1 MSSSSSKPDGAVES
15 QGKSPLKWLNKKILL
30 LAVGSIGVV
39 FGDIGTSPLYTIKAC
54 FHGKYAIDPGMANVL
69 GVLSLIFWSMIIVVS
84 IKYVIFILQTDNRGE
99 GGIFALLGLL
109 NIGFLNPSD
118 KKISRRIPT
127 ILMFGG
133 ILGAGLLYGDGV
145 ITPAIS
151 VLSAIEGLE
160 VATKAAA
167 PFVMPLTC
175 VVLILLFSLQHRG
188 TAHIGKLFG
197 PIMLIWF
204 VSIGAFGIIQIV
216 REPMVLRAINPIYAV
231 AFFMNNG
238 MHGIVVLGSVVLC
251 ITGCE
256 ALYADLGHFG
266 KDAIR
271 LSWFTFV
278 LPALLCNYFGQGA
291 LLLAHPEMNIS
302 PFYKIV
308 PEFLLYP
315 MIGLSTIATVI
326 ASQALISGAFSL
338 TQQAVQLGYCPR
350 VRIVHTSS
358 EMQGQIYIPFVNY
371 ALMIACIA
379 VVIGFKESG
388 GLAGAYGIAV
398 TGTMIITSLLYFLV
412 LTSDRKWS
420 LWKVIPL
427 VGIFIAFDLAFFTGN
442 FFKIADGGWF
452 PLFVAAIITIAMTTW
467 KKGRKELYRNLI
479 GARFPLESFLS
490 ELPRSHMPRVPG
502 TAVFMT
508 LAPVGTPST
517 LLHNVKH
524 NHILHEKVVLL
535 SIITKDTPTVPA
547 GDRIKLTDLGQ
558 GFYRV
563 EAFYGFMQKPNVPQI
578 MKIVAQYGLVTDPM
592 TTTFY
597 LGRETLLTGGKSK
610 MMQWRKA
617 LFAFMSRNAG
627 NPTSYFG
634 IPANR
639 VVELGAQIEL

>member
-1 MSSSSSKPDGAVES
+1 MSSSNDGNGNSVES
-15 QGKSPLKWLNKKILL
+15 QRTSPREWFNKKILL
-30 LAVGSIGVV
+30 LAAGSIGIV
-39 FGDIGTSPLYTIKAC
+39 FGDIGTSPLYAIKEC
-54 FHGKYAIDPGMANVL
+54 FHGKHAIATSMANVL

-84 IKYVIFILQTDNRGE
+84 IKYVTFILRADNRGE

-109 NIGFLNPSD
+109 HTSD
-118 KKISRRIPT
+118 KSISRPMQA
-127 ILMFGG
+127 ILVFAG

-160 VATKAAA
+160 VATRAAT
-167 PFVMPLTC
+167 PYVLPLTC
-175 VVLILLFSLQHRG
+175 VVLVLLFSLQRKG
-188 TAHIGKLFG
+188 TTHIGKLFA
-197 PIMLIWF
+197 PIMVLWF
-204 VSIGAFGIIQIV
+204 VAIGAFGIIQII
-216 REPMVLRAINPIYAV
+216 REPTVFRAINPVYALD
-231 AFFMNNG
+231 FFMNNG
-238 MHGIVVLGSVVLC
+238 THGIVVLGSVVLC

-266 KDAIR
+266 RDAIR
-271 LSWFTFV
+271 LSWFVFV

-302 PFYKIV
+302 PFYKLV

-315 MIGLSTIATVI
+315 MIALSTAATVI
-326 ASQALISGAFSL
+326 ASQALISGVFSL
-338 TQQAVQLGYCPR
+338 TQQAVQLGFCPR

-371 ALMIACIA
+371 ALMIACLA

-398 TGTMIITSLLYFLV
+398 TATMIITSLLYFLV
-412 LTSDRKWS
+412 LTHDRKWP

-427 VGIFIAFDLAFFTGN
+427 VGIFLVFDFAYFAGN
-442 FFKIADGGWF
+442 IFKIADGGWF
-452 PLFVAAIITIAMTTW
+452 PLFVAAMIAIAMSTW
-467 KKGRKELYRNLI
+467 KKGRDELYRKLI
-479 GARFPLESFLS
+479 GSRLPLEMFLA
-490 ELPRSHMPRVPG
+490 ELPKSRMPRVSG

-508 LAPVGTPST
+508 LSPVGTPPT
-517 LLHNVKH
+517 LLHHIKH
-524 NHILHEKVVLL
+524 NHVLHEEVVLL
-535 SIITKDTPTVPA
+535 SIMSEDTPTVPV
-547 GDRIKLTDLGQ
+547 DERIKLTTLGQ

-578 MKIVAQYGLVTDPM
+578 MKIVAQDGLVTDPM

-597 LGRETLLTGGKSK
+597 LGRETLLTGGSSK
-610 MMQWRKA
+610 MMRWRKA
-617 LFAFMSRNAG
+617 IFAFMSRNAG

-639 VVELGAQIEL
+639 VVELGTQIEL

>member
-1 MSSSSSKPDGAVES
+1 MSSSNSENDSAVES
-15 QGKSPLKWLNKKILL
+15 KWESPLKWLNKKILL
-30 LAVGSIGVV
+30 LAFGSIGVV

-54 FHGKYAIDPGMANVL
+54 FHGTHAITPSVANVL

-109 NIGFLNPSD
+109 NIGLLNPSD

-127 ILMFGG
+127 IIMFGG

-175 VVLILLFSLQHRG
+175 VVLVLLFSLQHRG

-231 AFFMNNG
+231 EFFMNNG
-238 MHGIVVLGSVVLC
+238 THGIVVLGSVVLC

-291 LLLAHPEMNIS
+291 LLLSYPEMNIN

-315 MIGLSTIATVI
+315 MIGLSTAATVI

-338 TQQAVQLGYCPR
+338 TQQAVQLGFCPR

-358 EMQGQIYIPFVNY
+358 EMRGQIYIPFVNY

-412 LTSDRKWS
+412 LTYDRKWS

-427 VGIFIAFDLAFFTGN
+427 VGTFIAFDLAFFTGN

-452 PLFVAAIITIAMTTW
+452 PLFVAAIIAIAMTTW

-502 TAVFMT
+502 TSVFMT

-547 GDRIKLTDLGQ
+547 GERIKLTDLGQ

-563 EAFYGFMQKPNVPQI
+563 EALFGFMQKPNVPQI

-610 MMQWRKA
+610 MMRWRKA

>member
-1 MSSSSSKPDGAVES
+1 MLSSDDENDAAVES
-15 QGKSPLKWLNKKILL
+15 KGKSPLQWLNKKILL
-30 LAVGSIGVV
+30 LAAGSIGVV
-39 FGDIGTSPLYTIKAC
+39 FGDIGTSPLYAIKEC
-54 FHGKYAIDPGMANVL
+54 FHGKHAIIPSAANIL

-84 IKYVIFILQTDNRGE
+84 IKYVTFILRADNRGE

-109 NIGFLNPSD
+109 HTSD
-118 KKISRRIPT
+118 KNMSRHLQA
-127 ILMFGG
+127 ILMFAG

-160 VATKAAA
+160 IATRAAA
-167 PFVMPLTC
+167 PFVLPLTC
-175 VVLILLFSLQHRG
+175 VVLVLLFSLQSKG
-188 TAHIGKLFG
+188 TTHIGKIFA
-197 PIMLIWF
+197 PIMVLWF
-204 VSIGAFGIIQIV
+204 LSIGAFGIIQIV
-216 REPMVLRAINPIYAV
+216 REPAVFRAVNPVYAI

-238 MHGIVVLGSVVLC
+238 IHGMVVLGSVVLC

-266 KDAIR
+266 RDAIQ
-271 LSWFTFV
+271 LSWLVFV
-278 LPALLCNYFGQGA
+278 LPALLFNYFGQGA
-291 LLLAHPEMNIS
+291 LLLTHPEMNIN

-315 MIGLSTIATVI
+315 MIGLSTVATVI

-338 TQQAVQLGYCPR
+338 TQQAVQLGFCPR

-398 TGTMIITSLLYFLV
+398 TATMIITSLLYFLV
-412 LTSDRKWS
+412 LTHDKKWS
-420 LWKVIPL
+420 LWKAIPL
-427 VGIFIAFDLAFFTGN
+427 VGIFLVFDFAYFAGN
-442 FFKIADGGWF
+442 IFKIADGGWF
-452 PLFVAAIITIAMTTW
+452 PLFVAAIISVAMTTW
-467 KKGRKELYRNLI
+467 KKGREELYRKLI
-479 GARFPLESFLS
+479 GSRLPLEMFLS
-490 ELPRSHMPRVPG
+490 EIPRSRMPRVAG

-508 LAPVGTPST
+508 LSPEGTPPT
-517 LLHNVKH
+517 LLHHIKH
-524 NHILHEKVVLL
+524 NHVLHERVALL
-535 SIITKDTPTVPA
+535 SIISRDIPTVPA
-547 GDRIKLTDLGQ
+547 DERIKLVDLGQ
-558 GFYRV
+558 GFYRI

-578 MKIVAQYGLVTDPM
+578 MKIVAQYGLATDPM

-597 LGRETLLTGGKSK
+597 LGRETLLTGGSSK
-610 MMQWRKA
+610 MTKWRKA
-617 LFAFMSRNAG
+617 VFAFMSRNAG

-639 VVELGAQIEL
+639 VVELGTQIEL

>member
-1 MSSSSSKPDGAVES
+1 MSSSNDGNGDSVES
-15 QGKSPLKWLNKKILL
+15 QRTSPREWFNRKILL
-30 LAVGSIGVV
+30 LAAGSIGIV
-39 FGDIGTSPLYTIKAC
+39 FGDIGTSPLYAIKEC
-54 FHGKYAIDPGMANVL
+54 FHGKHAIATSMMNVL

-84 IKYVIFILQTDNRGE
+84 IKYVTFILRADNRGE

-109 NIGFLNPSD
+109 HTSD
-118 KKISRRIPT
+118 KSISRPMQA
-127 ILMFGG
+127 ILVFAG

-160 VATKAAA
+160 VATRAAT
-167 PFVMPLTC
+167 PYVLPLTC
-175 VVLILLFSLQHRG
+175 VVLVLLFSLQRKG
-188 TAHIGKLFG
+188 TTHIGKLFA
-197 PIMLIWF
+197 PIMVLWF

-216 REPMVLRAINPIYAV
+216 HEPMVLCAINPVYAFE
-231 AFFMNNG
+231 FFMNNG
-238 MHGIVVLGSVVLC
+238 THGIVVLGSVVLC

-266 KDAIR
+266 RDAIR
-271 LSWFTFV
+271 LSWFVFV

-291 LLLAHPEMNIS
+291 LLLAHPEMNIN
-302 PFYKIV
+302 PFYKLV

-315 MIGLSTIATVI
+315 MIGLSTAATVI
-326 ASQALISGAFSL
+326 ASQALISGVFSL
-338 TQQAVQLGYCPR
+338 TQQAVQLGFCPR

-371 ALMIACIA
+371 ALMIACLA

-398 TGTMIITSLLYFLV
+398 TATMIITSLLYFLV
-412 LTSDRKWS
+412 LTHDRKWP
-420 LWKVIPL
+420 LWKVMPL
-427 VGIFIAFDLAFFTGN
+427 VGIFLAFDFAYFAGN
-442 FFKIADGGWF
+442 IFKIADGGWF
-452 PLFVAAIITIAMTTW
+452 PLFVAAMIAIAMSTW
-467 KKGRKELYRNLI
+467 KKGRDELYRKLI
-479 GARFPLESFLS
+479 GSRLPLEMFLS
-490 ELPRSHMPRVPG
+490 ELPKSRMPRVSG

-508 LAPVGTPST
+508 LSPVGTPPT
-517 LLHNVKH
+517 LLHHIKH
-524 NHILHEKVVLL
+524 NHVLHEQVVLL
-535 SIITKDTPTVPA
+535 SIMSEDTPTVPV
-547 GDRIKLTDLGQ
+547 DERIKLTVLGQ

-578 MKIVAQYGLVTDPM
+578 MKIVAQDGLVTDPM

-597 LGRETLLTGGKSK
+597 LGRETLLTGGSSK
-610 MMQWRKA
+610 MTRWRKA
-617 LFAFMSRNAG
+617 IFAFMSRNAG

-639 VVELGAQIEL
+639 VVELGTQIE

>member
-1 MSSSSSKPDGAVES
+1 MLSSNGGGNGSTESKGNFSSS
-15 QGKSPLKWLNKKILL
+15 WFNKKILL
-30 LAVGSIGVV
+30 LAIGSIGVV

-54 FHGKYAIDPGMANVL
+54 FYGKHAIDPSMTNIL
-69 GVLSLIFWSMIIVVS
+69 GVLSLILWSMIIVVS
-84 IKYVIFILQTDNRGE
+84 IKYVTFILQTDNRGE

-109 NIGFLNPSD
+109 NVSLLNTSD
-118 KKISRRIPT
+118 KRSSRIRSV
-127 ILMFGG
+127 LLLGG

-160 VATKAAA
+160 VATKAAS

-175 VVLILLFSLQHRG
+175 IVLVFLFALQHRG
-188 TAHIGKLFG
+188 TTHIGKLFG
-197 PIMLIWF
+197 PVMILWF
-204 VSIGAFGIIQIV
+204 VSISVFGIMQIL
-216 REPMVLRAINPIYAV
+216 REPAVFQAVNPIYAV
-231 AFFMNNG
+231 NFFADNG
-238 MHGIVVLGSVVLC
+238 VHGIIVLGSVVLC

-271 LSWFTFV
+271 FSWFLFV

-291 LLLAHPEMNIS
+291 LLLSYPEMNVN
-302 PFYKIV
+302 PFYNIV
-308 PEFLLYP
+308 PEIMLYP
-315 MIGLSTIATVI
+315 MIGLSTVATVI

-338 TQQAVQLGYCPR
+338 TQQAVQLGFCPR
-350 VRIVHTSS
+350 VRIIHTSS

-371 ALMIACIA
+371 ALMIACIL
-379 VVIGFKESG
+379 VVIGFKQSEAM
-388 GLAGAYGIAV
+388 AGAYGIAV

-412 LTSDRKWS
+412 LIYDRKWS
-420 LWKVIPL
+420 PVKVIPL
-427 VGIFIAFDLAFFTGN
+427 VVIFLAFDIAFFTGN

-452 PLFVAAIITIAMTTW
+452 PLFVATMIAVAMTTW
-467 KKGRKELYRNLI
+467 KKGRSELYRNII
-479 GARFPLESFLS
+479 GARFPLDAFLA
-490 ELPRSHMPRVPG
+490 ELPKSNLHRVPG

-508 LAPVGTPST
+508 LSPVGTPPT
-517 LLHNVKH
+517 LLHHVKH
-524 NHILHEKVVLL
+524 NHVLHEKVVLL
-535 SIITKDTPTVPA
+535 SIINTDTPLVPA
-547 GDRIKLTDLGQ
+547 GERIKLLDLGQ

-563 EAFYGFMQKPNVPQI
+563 EAFFGFMQKPNVPQI

-597 LGRETLLTGGKSK
+597 LGRETLLIGGKSK
-610 MMQWRKA
+610 MMRWRKSF
-617 LFAFMSRNAG
+617 FAFMSRNAG

-639 VVELGAQIEL
+639 VVELGSQLEL

>member
-1 MSSSSSKPDGAVES
+1 MSASSSENDGSEES
-15 QGKSPLKWLNKKILL
+15 QRKSPFKWLNKKILL

-39 FGDIGTSPLYTIKAC
+39 FGDIGTSPLYAIKEC
-54 FHGKYAIDPGMANVL
+54 FHGKHAIASSMANVF

-84 IKYVIFILQTDNRGE
+84 VKYVTFILRSDNRGE

-109 NIGFLNPSD
+109 HTSD
-118 KKISRRIPT
+118 KSVSRRIQP
-127 ILMFGG
+127 ILVFAG

-175 VVLILLFSLQHRG
+175 IVLVLLFSLQHKG
-188 TAHIGKLFG
+188 TTHIGKLFA
-197 PIMLIWF
+197 PIMVLWF
-204 VSIGAFGIIQIV
+204 VSIGVFGILQIL
-216 REPMVLRAINPIYAV
+216 REPTVLYAINPVYALE
-231 AFFMNNG
+231 FFMNNG
-238 MHGIVVLGSVVLC
+238 THGIIVLGSVVLC

-266 KDAIR
+266 RDAIR
-271 LSWFTFV
+271 HSWFLFV
-278 LPALLCNYFGQGA
+278 LPTLLFNYFGQGA
-291 LLLAHPEMNIS
+291 LLLAHPEMNIN

-308 PEFLLYP
+308 PESLLYP
-315 MIGLSTIATVI
+315 MIGLSTVATVI

-338 TQQAVQLGYCPR
+338 TQQAVQLGFCPR
-350 VRIVHTSS
+350 LRIVHTSS
-358 EMQGQIYIPFVNY
+358 DMQGQIYIPFVNY

-398 TGTMIITSLLYFLV
+398 TATMIITSLLYFLV
-412 LTSDRKWS
+412 LTHHRNWP

-427 VGIFIAFDLAFFTGN
+427 VGIFLAFDFAYFAGN
-442 FFKIADGGWF
+442 IFKIADGGWF
-452 PLFVAAIITIAMTTW
+452 PLFVAAIIAVAMTTW
-467 KKGRKELYRNLI
+467 KKGRNELYRKLI
-479 GARFPLESFLS
+479 GARLPLESFLPS
-490 ELPRSHMPRVPG
+490 LPKSRLPRVSG

-508 LAPVGTPST
+508 LSPEGTPPT
-517 LLHNVKH
+517 LLHHIKH
-524 NHILHEKVVLL
+524 NHVLHEQVVLL
-535 SIITKDTPTVPA
+535 SIMSKDTPVVPV
-547 GDRIKLTDLGQ
+547 DERIQLNDLGQ

-578 MKIVAQYGLVTDPM
+578 MKIAAQYGLVTDPM

-597 LGRETLLTGGKSK
+597 MGRETLLIGGKSK
-610 MMQWRKA
+610 MMRWRKA

-639 VVELGAQIEL
+639 VVELGTQIEL

>member
-1 MSSSSSKPDGAVES
+1 MSSSSSGNDGTDES
-15 QGKSPLKWLNKKILL
+15 KGESRYKWLNNKILL
-30 LAVGSIGVV
+30 LAFGSIGVV

-54 FHGKYAIDPGMANVL
+54 FHGKHAINPSMTNVL
-69 GVLSLIFWSMIIVVS
+69 GVLSLILWSMIIVVS

-109 NIGFLNPSD
+109 NIGLLTKSD
-118 KKISRRIPT
+118 NKITRRIQT
-127 ILMFGG
+127 VLLFGG

-160 VATKAAA
+160 VATKAAT
-167 PFVMPLTC
+167 PFIIPLTC
-175 VVLILLFSLQHRG
+175 IVLVLLFSLQHRG
-188 TAHIGKLFG
+188 TAHIGKLFA
-197 PIMLIWF
+197 PIMMLWF
-204 VSIGAFGIIQIV
+204 LSIGAFGLMQIIG
-216 REPMVLRAINPIYAV
+216 EPSVFRAVNPVYALD
-231 AFFMNNG
+231 FFMNNG
-238 MHGIVVLGSVVLC
+238 LHGIVVLGSVVLC

-271 LSWFTFV
+271 FSWFSFV
-278 LPALLCNYFGQGA
+278 FPALLCNYFGQGA
-291 LLLAHPEMNIS
+291 LLLAHPEMNIN

-308 PEFLLYP
+308 PELLLYP
-315 MIGLSTIATVI
+315 MIALSTIATVI

-338 TQQAVQLGYCPR
+338 TQQAVQLGFCPR
-350 VRIVHTSS
+350 VRIIHTSS

-371 ALMIACIA
+371 ALMIACIG
-379 VVIGFKESG
+379 VVIGFKESNA
-388 GLAGAYGIAV
+388 LAGAYGIAV
-398 TGTMIITSLLYFLV
+398 TGTMIITSLLYGLV
-412 LTSDRKWS
+412 LTYDRKWS

-427 VGIFIAFDLAFFTGN
+427 VGLFLAFDIAFFTGN

-452 PLFVAAIITIAMTTW
+452 PIFVAAIIAMAMTTW
-467 KKGRKELYRNLI
+467 KKGREELYRKVI
-479 GARFPLESFLS
+479 GARFPLESFLA
-490 ELPRSHMPRVPG
+490 ELPKSRMPRVSG

-508 LAPVGTPST
+508 LSPIGTPPT
-517 LLHNVKH
+517 LLHHVKH
-524 NHILHEKVVLL
+524 NHVLHEKVVLL
-535 SIITKDTPTVPA
+535 SVINTDAPTVPA
-547 GDRIKLTDLGQ
+547 GERIKLIDLGQ
-558 GFYRV
+558 DFYRI

-610 MMQWRKA
+610 MMPWRKT

-627 NPTSYFG
+627 NPTFYFG
-634 IPANR
+634 IPA
-639 VVELGAQIEL
+639 

>member
-1 MSSSSSKPDGAVES
+1 MSSSSDENDGSYES
-15 QGKSPLKWLNKKILL
+15 NGKSPLQWLHHKTIL

-39 FGDIGTSPLYTIKAC
+39 FGDIGTSPLYAIKEC
-54 FHGKYAIDPGMANVL
+54 FHGKHAIVPSASNIL

-84 IKYVIFILQTDNRGE
+84 VKYVTFILRSDNRGE

-109 NIGFLNPSD
+109 RTSD
-118 KKISRRIPT
+118 KSISRRIQP
-127 ILMFGG
+127 ILIFAG

-175 VVLILLFSLQHRG
+175 IVLVLLFSLQHRG
-188 TAHIGKLFG
+188 TTHIGKLFA
-197 PIMLIWF
+197 PIMLLWF
-204 VSIGAFGIIQIV
+204 VSICVFGIIQIMRV
-216 REPMVLRAINPIYAV
+216 PSVLYAV
-231 AFFMNNG
+231 HPVYALDFFMNNG
-238 MHGIVVLGSVVLC
+238 PHGIVVLGSVVLC

-266 KDAIR
+266 RDAIR
-271 LSWFTFV
+271 HSWFFFV
-278 LPALLCNYFGQGA
+278 LPTLLCNYFGQGA
-291 LLLAHPEMNIS
+291 LLLAHPEMNIN

-308 PEFLLYP
+308 PESLLYP
-315 MIGLSTIATVI
+315 MIGLSTLATVI

-338 TQQAVQLGYCPR
+338 TQQAVQLGFCPR
-350 VRIVHTSS
+350 LRIVHTSS
-358 EMQGQIYIPFVNY
+358 DMQGQIYIPFVNY
-371 ALMIACIA
+371 ALLIACIA

-398 TGTMIITSLLYFLV
+398 TGTMIITSFLYFLV
-412 LTSDRKWS
+412 LMHNRNWP

-427 VGIFIAFDLAFFTGN
+427 VGIFLAFDFAYFAGN
-442 FFKIADGGWF
+442 IFKIADGGWF
-452 PLFVAAIITIAMTTW
+452 PLFVAAIIAVAMTTW
-467 KKGRKELYRNLI
+467 KKGRNELYQKLI
-479 GARFPLESFLS
+479 GARLPLESFLPELS
-490 ELPRSHMPRVPG
+490 KNRLPRVSG

-508 LAPVGTPST
+508 LSPEGTPPA
-517 LLHNVKH
+517 LLHHIKH
-524 NHILHEKVVLL
+524 NHVLHEQVVLL
-535 SIITKDTPTVPA
+535 SIISRDTPTVHL
-547 GDRIKLTDLGQ
+547 DERIKLNDLGQ
-558 GFYRV
+558 GVYRV

-578 MKIVAQYGLVTDPM
+578 MKIIAQHGLVTDPM

-610 MMQWRKA
+610 MMRWRKA
-617 LFAFMSRNAG
+617 IFAFMSRNAG

-639 VVELGAQIEL
+639 VVELGTQIEL

>member
-1 MSSSSSKPDGAVES
+1 MSSSGVES
-15 QGKSPLKWLNKKILL
+15 DVAAESKGKFPLKWLNEKILL
-30 LAVGSIGVV
+30 LAAGSIGVV
-39 FGDIGTSPLYTIKAC
+39 FGDIGTSPLYAIKEC
-54 FHGKYAIDPGMANVL
+54 FHGKHAIIPSVTNIL

-84 IKYVIFILQTDNRGE
+84 IKYVTFILRADNRGE

-109 NIGFLNPSD
+109 HTSD
-118 KKISRRIPT
+118 KNISRHLQA
-127 ILMFGG
+127 ILMFAG

-160 VATKAAA
+160 IATKAAA
-167 PFVMPLTC
+167 PFVLPLTC
-175 VVLILLFSLQHRG
+175 VVLVLLFSLQSKG
-188 TAHIGKLFG
+188 TTHIGKIFA
-197 PIMLIWF
+197 PIMVLWF
-204 VSIGAFGIIQIV
+204 LSIGAFGIIQIV
-216 REPMVLRAINPIYAV
+216 PEPAVFRAVNPVYAIE
-231 AFFMNNG
+231 FFMNNG
-238 MHGIVVLGSVVLC
+238 IHGMVVLGSVVLC

-266 KDAIR
+266 RDAIR
-271 LSWFTFV
+271 LSWLVFV

-291 LLLAHPEMNIS
+291 LLLAHPEMNIN

-315 MIGLSTIATVI
+315 MIGLSTVATVI

-338 TQQAVQLGYCPR
+338 TQQAVQLGFCPR

-398 TGTMIITSLLYFLV
+398 TATMMITSLLYFLV
-412 LTSDRKWS
+412 LTHDRKWA
-420 LWKVIPL
+420 LWKAIPL
-427 VGIFIAFDLAFFTGN
+427 VGIFLVFDFAYFAGN
-442 FFKIADGGWF
+442 IFKIADGGWF
-452 PLFVAAIITIAMTTW
+452 PLFVAAIIAVAMTTW
-467 KKGRKELYRNLI
+467 KKGREELYRKLI
-479 GARFPLESFLS
+479 GSRLPLEMFLS
-490 ELPRSHMPRVPG
+490 EIPRSRMPRVPG

-508 LAPVGTPST
+508 LSPEGTPPT
-517 LLHNVKH
+517 LLHHIKH
-524 NHILHEKVVLL
+524 NHVLHERVALL
-535 SIITKDTPTVPA
+535 SIISRDIPTVPA
-547 GDRIKLTDLGQ
+547 DERIKLVDLGQ
-558 GFYRV
+558 GFYRI

-597 LGRETLLTGGKSK
+597 LGRETLLTGGSSK
-610 MMQWRKA
+610 MMKWRKA
-617 LFAFMSRNAG
+617 VFAFMSRNAG

-639 VVELGAQIEL
+639 VVELGTQIEL